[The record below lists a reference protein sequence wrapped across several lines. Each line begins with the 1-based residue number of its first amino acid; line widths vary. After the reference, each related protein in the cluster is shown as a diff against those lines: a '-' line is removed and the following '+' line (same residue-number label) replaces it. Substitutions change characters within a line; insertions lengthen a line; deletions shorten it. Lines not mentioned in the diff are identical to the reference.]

1 MYWILPYCEAEYKS
15 QPLSYL
21 SHLFGHE
28 GENSLFSYL
37 KQEDL
42 VMNLS
47 AGGDS
52 TMETYSEFFMEMQL
66 TKKGLANYVDV
77 LKAIFKYAK
86 TLCERGPQE
95 WVFEEART
103 VGSLKFDYMELNS
116 EVQTCVGFSRAMPR
130 FESKEDFPHL
140 IRHKYIAD
148 VFDAK
153 RIAEFAQIMT
163 DPMNSL
169 VYLTSKSH

>member
-1 MYWILPYCEAEYKS
+1 
-15 QPLSYL
+15 
-21 SHLFGHE
+21 
-28 GENSLFSYL
+28 
-37 KQEDL
+37 
-42 VMNLS
+42 MNLS

-95 WVFEEART
+95 WVHEEART
-103 VGSLKFDYMELNS
+103 VGSLKFDYMERNS